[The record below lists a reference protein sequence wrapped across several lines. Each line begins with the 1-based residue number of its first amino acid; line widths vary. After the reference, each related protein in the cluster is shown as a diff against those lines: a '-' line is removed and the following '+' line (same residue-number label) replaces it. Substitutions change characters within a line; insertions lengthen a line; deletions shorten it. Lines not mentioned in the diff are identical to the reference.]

1 MLGNLALSSE
11 CAVLFADLIGSSQLY
26 ERIGDGAAFAL
37 VDKCIKTMSRVIEKT
52 GGRVVKN
59 TGDGLMA
66 AFWDADAAADAALA
80 MQQQVR
86 ELPLVASFGLGVKVG
101 FHFGPVVESGSDV
114 FGETVN
120 LCARLSELASP
131 GQAIT
136 SRETAA
142 RLREGWQ
149 PLLRTL
155 PPRPVKGMSRQIELC
170 ALLCD
175 PGDEITAIAPDDM
188 VPLVQAALRLYVG
201 ERCVVLDAERRR
213 VRFGRDAGAEIVL
226 HDPLASRRHAEI
238 ELRGEK
244 FVLIDRSSNGT
255 YVTFEEGKEFVL
267 SREEVVLRG
276 RGMIAF
282 GQSQLTSRDA
292 IRFVCL

>member
-37 VDKCIKTMSRVIEKT
+37 VDKCLKTMSRVVEKA

-101 FHFGPVVESGSDV
+101 FHFGPVVESGTDV

-136 SRETAA
+136 SRETAQ
-142 RLREGWQ
+142 RLREAWQ

-170 ALLCD
+170 ALVCD

-188 VPLVQAALRLYVG
+188 VPVAQATLRLYIG
-201 ERCVVLDAERRR
+201 EQCVVLDGSRRR
-213 VRFGRDAGAEIVL
+213 VRFGRDPGAEVVL

-276 RGMIAF
+276 RGVIAF
-282 GQSQLTSRDA
+282 GQPGLTSRDA